1 MIVSIITGIIL
12 RIIDR
17 MGIVDRVDKTFT
29 AGDPVANPQ
38 LLIAAREA
46 LGMTQAQLAARLSEL
61 AGPGQKISQ
70 GYVSRAESG
79 ALSVSSDRL
88 SLFAGALGATAGLL
102 AADAKLWSLGEGC
115 LYHRHRAS
123 TRASTLRKLHARINL
138 LRLYLHRLSAV
149 AGRPLP
155 DFTWTPM
162 QVGGVDGPDD
172 VARAVRARLGL
183 GAGAVESVTAVA
195 EAMGALVAVVP
206 LGVREVDATS
216 LHPPGEPPL
225 FVINADAPTDRRRFT
240 LGHEIGHVAC
250 LPAAGE
256 DVEEMAQVFSAELL
270 VPASQVAADLKAA
283 PITPARLLQ
292 LKAVWKVSAAA
303 LLRRSVDLAV
313 ITESRYRGINAQI
326 SALGWRTVEPD
337 PLPEEP
343 RGGSR
348 AGPRGRDGRRG
359 HRGRRGGRGHDRG
372 DLRDLFGDG
381 IAAAG
386 RDREN
391 G

>member
-1 MIVSIITGIIL
+1 
-12 RIIDR
+12 
-17 MGIVDRVDKTFT
+17 MGIVSSVDTTFT
-29 AGDPVANPQ
+29 PGDPEANPQ
-38 LLIAAREA
+38 LLVAAREA

-61 AGPGQKISQ
+61 AGPGQNISQ

-79 ALSVSSDRL
+79 VLAVSGDRL
-88 SLFAGALGATAGLL
+88 SLFAGALEATAGLL

-123 TRASTLRKLHARINL
+123 TRASTLRRLHARINL
-138 LRLYLHRLSAV
+138 LRLYLQRLSAV

-155 DFTWTPM
+155 DFAWTPM
-162 QVGGVDGPDD
+162 QVGGMDGPDD

-183 GAGAVESVTAVA
+183 GTGAVGSVTAVA
-195 EAMGALVAVVP
+195 EAMGALVVSVP
-206 LGVREVDATS
+206 LGAREVDATS

-240 LGHEIGHVAC
+240 LGHELGHVAC

-256 DVEEMAQVFSAELL
+256 DVEEMAQVFSAEFL

-313 ITESRYRGINAQI
+313 ISESRYRGISAQI
-326 SALGWRTVEPD
+326 SALGWRAVEPD
-337 PLPEEP
+337 PLAPEEP
-343 RGGSR
+343 TVVPGLVRQAVIAAGGVEAAAAAAGTTPATLRG
-348 AGPRGRDGRRG
+348 
-359 HRGRRGGRGHDRG
+359 
-372 DLRDLFGDG
+372 LFGDG
-381 IAAAG
+381 IAGTGPETTG
-386 RDREN
+386 RTLDD
-391 G
+391 

>member
-1 MIVSIITGIIL
+1 MVAC
-12 RIIDR
+12 
-17 MGIVDRVDKTFT
+17 VDKTFT
-29 AGDPVANPQ
+29 AGDPVANSQ

-79 ALSVSSDRL
+79 ALSVSGDRL
-88 SLFAGALGATAGLL
+88 SLFARALEATAGLL

-162 QVGGVDGPDD
+162 QVGGMDGPDD

-195 EAMGALVAVVP
+195 EAMGALVVSVP
-206 LGVREVDATS
+206 LGAREVDATS

-270 VPASQVAADLKAA
+270 IPASQVAADLKAA

-337 PLPEEP
+337 PLPAEP
-343 RGGSR
+343 PAVVPALVREAVTAAGGIEAAAAA
-348 AGPRGRDGRRG
+348 AGTTPAT
-359 HRGRRGGRGHDRG
+359 
-372 DLRDLFGDG
+372 LRDLFGDG
-381 IAAAG
+381 IAETG
-386 RDREN
+386 QD
-391 G
+391 

>member
-1 MIVSIITGIIL
+1 MEALFPAVEP
-12 RIIDR
+12 
-17 MGIVDRVDKTFT
+17 
-29 AGDPVANPQ
+29 AANPQ
-38 LLIAAREA
+38 LLVAAREA
-46 LGMTQAQLAARLSEL
+46 LGMTQAQLAARLNQL
-61 AGPGQKISQ
+61 AGPGQRISQ

-79 ALSVSSDRL
+79 ALGVGGDRL
-88 SLFAGALGATAGLL
+88 SLFARALEAGPGLL

-138 LRLYLHRLSAV
+138 LRLYLQRLSV
-149 AGRPLP
+149 LAGDPLP
-155 DFTWTPM
+155 AFGWTPM
-162 QVGGVDGPDD
+162 EVGGMDGPDD
-172 VARAVRARLGL
+172 VARAVRARFGL
-183 GAGAVESVTAVA
+183 GTGAVESVTALA
-195 EAMGALVAVVP
+195 EAMGGLVVSLP
-206 LGVREVDATS
+206 LGAREVDATS

-225 FVINADAPTDRRRFT
+225 FVVNADAPTDRRRFT

-270 VPASQVAADLKAA
+270 VPASQATADLRAA

-313 ITESRYRGINAQI
+313 ISDSRYRSINAQI

-337 PLPEEP
+337 PLPAEQP
-343 RGGSR
+343 AVVPALVRKAVQAAGGIEAAAAF
-348 AGPRGRDGRRG
+348 AGTTAAN
-359 HRGRRGGRGHDRG
+359 
-372 DLRDLFGDG
+372 LRDLFGDG
-381 IAAAG
+381 IAG
-386 RDREN
+386 RQRD
-391 G
+391 